1 VLRVALKGAVGH
13 KGRLF
18 LMAMAIVLGVAFIA
32 GSYVFT
38 DTMKDSFDVLFE
50 QETSVDL
57 GVRAEADL
65 TEVVL
70 REGRIPQELGEVAID
85 AYTASEYGFALGD
98 PIDLLLPS
106 GVRTFFVVGT
116 AGYGDADN
124 LLGATVVLFDVDTAQ
139 LVLGFW
145 DEYSQIAIVADEGGD
160 PEPGPPAAQ

>member
-57 GVRAEADL
+57 VVR
-65 TEVVL
+65 
-70 REGRIPQELGEVAID
+70 REGRLPQELGEVAID

-124 LLGATVVLFDVDTAQ
+124 LLGATVVLFDVHTAQ

-145 DEYSQIAIVADEGGD
+145 DEHSQIAIVADEGAG
-160 PEPGPPAAQ
+160 PGQVQQAVPVC